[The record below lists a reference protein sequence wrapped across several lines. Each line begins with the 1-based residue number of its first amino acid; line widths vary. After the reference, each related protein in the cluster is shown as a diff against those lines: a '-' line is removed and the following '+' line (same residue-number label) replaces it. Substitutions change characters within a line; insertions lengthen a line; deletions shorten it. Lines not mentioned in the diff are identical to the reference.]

1 MDASQQSDNETV
13 NLTSP
18 SELETDLTDS
28 PKDEKAMEDEEV
40 VLDLPD
46 VADIPGQE
54 NIVPPKMNMF
64 ADKTISSDGEE
75 GTAVFD
81 EDDDAEL

>member
-1 MDASQQSDNETV
+1 MDASQQSDNEIIK
-13 NLTSP
+13 LISP

-40 VLDLPD
+40 ILDLPD

-64 ADKTISSDGEE
+64 ADETISSDGEE

-81 EDDDAEL
+81 EDDDA